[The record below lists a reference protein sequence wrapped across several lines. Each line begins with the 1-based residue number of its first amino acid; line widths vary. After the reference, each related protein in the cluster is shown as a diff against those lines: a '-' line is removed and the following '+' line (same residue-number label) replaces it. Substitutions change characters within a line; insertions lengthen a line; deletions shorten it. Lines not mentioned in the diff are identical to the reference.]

1 MKTVVLKIITV
12 LTALL
17 ALFVLPYTAYA
28 EEYSQSNII
37 LDGYSADIPDE
48 LDKSLSD
55 VGITPDNIDSN
66 ALSLDKVISNV
77 TSMLWESIQSPLKLL
92 ISLISVTLMC
102 SIANV
107 FADNTNGN
115 LKTVFSLVSVLACSA
130 ITVTSASDSLISAS
144 KTLESGSVFLTGF
157 IPAFAGI
164 LATSGHVTS
173 AAMFN
178 TIVMGGAQGFTQL
191 ASKILMP
198 VSMSILGISL
208 AGSVCG
214 ELKLETL
221 AEAVKKTVIWLLG
234 LIMTVFVA
242 LLAMQSFITVPSDSV
257 GLKAARFTVSNGV
270 PFIGGAVSDS
280 LSVMYGGIG
289 LIRNNFGVF
298 GIIVGGALILP
309 SIISVLCYKLAFSVA
324 ASFSDL
330 FGISQLTGLLKCAE
344 GVSSIITAM
353 LVSFL
358 LMAVISISLMIFMT
372 GGVV

>member
-1 MKTVVLKIITV
+1 MKTAVIKTFILLIVL
-12 LTALL
+12 LTA
-17 ALFVLPYTAYA
+17 AAFPYKAYA
-28 EEYSQSNII
+28 EESVII
-37 LDGYSADIPDE
+37 DGYSADIPPE
-48 LDKSLSD
+48 LEKSLSD
-55 VGITPDNIDSN
+55 AGITPQSIDSE
-66 ALSLDKVISNV
+66 ALSVDKVISNV
-77 TSMLWESIQSPLKLL
+77 TGMLWESIKSPLKLL
-92 ISLISVTLMC
+92 ISLISVTLLC

-107 FADNTNGN
+107 FADNTSGN
-115 LKTVFSLVSVLACSA
+115 LKTVFSLVSVLACST
-130 ITVTSASDSLISAS
+130 ITVSAASDSLTAAS
-144 KTLESGSVFLTGF
+144 KTLESGSVFLASF

-164 LATSGHVTS
+164 LATSGHVSS

-178 TIVMGGAQGFTQL
+178 TVVMGGAQGYMQL

-221 AEAVKKTVIWLLG
+221 AQAVKKTVIWILG

-242 LLAMQSFITVPSDSV
+242 LLAMQSFITVPSDNV
-257 GLKAARFTVSNGV
+257 GIKAARFTVSNGV

-289 LIRNNFGVF
+289 IIRNNFGVF
-298 GIIVGGALILP
+298 GIITGGVLILP
-309 SIISVLCYKLAFSVA
+309 SIVSVLCYKLAFSLA

-330 FGISQLTGLLKCAE
+330 FGISQLTGLMKCAE

-358 LMAVISISLMIFMT
+358 LMAVISISLMIFMA
-372 GGVV
+372 GGAV

>member
-1 MKTVVLKIITV
+1 M
-12 LTALL
+12 
-17 ALFVLPYTAYA
+17 
-28 EEYSQSNII
+28 
-37 LDGYSADIPDE
+37 
-48 LDKSLSD
+48 
-55 VGITPDNIDSN
+55 
-66 ALSLDKVISNV
+66 
-77 TSMLWESIQSPLKLL
+77 
-92 ISLISVTLMC
+92 
-102 SIANV
+102 
-107 FADNTNGN
+107 
-115 LKTVFSLVSVLACSA
+115 LACST
-130 ITVTSASDSLISAS
+130 ITVSAASDSLTAAS
-144 KTLESGSVFLTGF
+144 KTLESGSVFLASF

-164 LATSGHVTS
+164 LATSGHVSS

-178 TIVMGGAQGFTQL
+178 TVVMGGAQGYMQL

-221 AEAVKKTVIWLLG
+221 AQAVKKTVIWMLG

-242 LLAMQSFITVPSDSV
+242 LLAMQSFITVPSDNV
-257 GLKAARFTVSNGV
+257 GIKAARFTVSNGV

-289 LIRNNFGVF
+289 IIRNNFGVF
-298 GIIVGGALILP
+298 GIITGGVLILP
-309 SIISVLCYKLAFSVA
+309 SIISVLCYKLAFSLA

-330 FGISQLTGLLKCAE
+330 FGISQLTGLMKCAE

-358 LMAVISISLMIFMT
+358 LMAVISISLMIFMA
-372 GGVV
+372 GGTV

>member
-1 MKTVVLKIITV
+1 MKTAVIKTFILLIVL
-12 LTALL
+12 LTA
-17 ALFVLPYTAYA
+17 AAFPYRAYA
-28 EEYSQSNII
+28 EESVII
-37 LDGYSADIPDE
+37 DGYSADIPPE
-48 LDKSLSD
+48 LEKSLSD
-55 VGITPDNIDSN
+55 AGITPQSIDSE
-66 ALSLDKVISNV
+66 ALSVDKVISNV
-77 TSMLWESIQSPLKLL
+77 TGSIKSPLKLL
-92 ISLISVTLMC
+92 ISLISVTLLC

-107 FADNTNGN
+107 FADNTSGN
-115 LKTVFSLVSVLACSA
+115 LKTVFSLVSVLACST
-130 ITVTSASDSLISAS
+130 ITVSAASDSLTAAS
-144 KTLESGSVFLTGF
+144 KTLESGSVFLASF

-164 LATSGHVTS
+164 LATSGHVSS

-178 TIVMGGAQGFTQL
+178 TVVMGGAQGYMQL

-221 AEAVKKTVIWLLG
+221 AQAVKKTVIWILG

-242 LLAMQSFITVPSDSV
+242 LLAMQSFITVPSDNI
-257 GLKAARFTVSNGV
+257 GIKAARFTVSNGV

-289 LIRNNFGVF
+289 IIRNNFGVF
-298 GIIVGGALILP
+298 GIITGGVLILP
-309 SIISVLCYKLAFSVA
+309 SIISVLCYKLAFSLA

-330 FGISQLTGLLKCAE
+330 FGISQLTGLMKCAE

-358 LMAVISISLMIFMT
+358 LMAVISISLMIFMA
-372 GGVV
+372 GGAV

>member
-1 MKTVVLKIITV
+1 MKTAVIKTFILLIVL
-12 LTALL
+12 LTA
-17 ALFVLPYTAYA
+17 AAFPYRAYA
-28 EEYSQSNII
+28 EESVII
-37 LDGYSADIPDE
+37 DEYSADIPPE
-48 LDKSLSD
+48 LEKSLSD
-55 VGITPDNIDSN
+55 AGITPQSIDSE
-66 ALSLDKVISNV
+66 ALSVDKVISNV
-77 TSMLWESIQSPLKLL
+77 TGMLWESIKSPLKLL
-92 ISLISVTLMC
+92 ISLISVTLLC

-107 FADNTNGN
+107 FADNTSGN
-115 LKTVFSLVSVLACSA
+115 LKTVFSLVSVLACST
-130 ITVTSASDSLISAS
+130 ITVSAASDSLTAAS
-144 KTLESGSVFLTGF
+144 KTLESGSVFLASF

-164 LATSGHVTS
+164 LATSGHVSS

-178 TIVMGGAQGFTQL
+178 TVVMGGAQGYMQL

-221 AEAVKKTVIWLLG
+221 AQAVKKTVIWILG

-242 LLAMQSFITVPSDSV
+242 LLAMQSFITVPSDNV
-257 GLKAARFTVSNGV
+257 GIKAARFTVSNGV

-289 LIRNNFGVF
+289 IITGGV
-298 GIIVGGALILP
+298 LILP
-309 SIISVLCYKLAFSVA
+309 SLISVLCYKLAFSLA

-330 FGISQLTGLLKCAE
+330 FGISQLTGLMKCAE

-358 LMAVISISLMIFMT
+358 LMAVISISLMIFMA
-372 GGVV
+372 GGAV

>member
-1 MKTVVLKIITV
+1 MKTAVIKTFILLIVL
-12 LTALL
+12 LTA
-17 ALFVLPYTAYA
+17 AAFPYRAYA
-28 EEYSQSNII
+28 EESVII
-37 LDGYSADIPDE
+37 DEYSADIPPE
-48 LDKSLSD
+48 LEKSLSD
-55 VGITPDNIDSN
+55 AGITPQSIDSE
-66 ALSLDKVISNV
+66 ALSVDKVISNV
-77 TSMLWESIQSPLKLL
+77 TGMLWESIKSPLKLL
-92 ISLISVTLMC
+92 ISLISVTLLC

-107 FADNTNGN
+107 FADNTSGN
-115 LKTVFSLVSVLACSA
+115 LKTVFSLVSVLACST
-130 ITVTSASDSLISAS
+130 ITVSAASDSLTAAS
-144 KTLESGSVFLTGF
+144 KTLESGSVFLASF

-164 LATSGHVTS
+164 LATSGHVSS

-178 TIVMGGAQGFTQL
+178 TV
-191 ASKILMP
+191 

-221 AEAVKKTVIWLLG
+221 AQAVKKTVIWILG

-242 LLAMQSFITVPSDSV
+242 LLAMQSFITVPSDNV
-257 GLKAARFTVSNGV
+257 GIKAARFTVSNGV

-289 LIRNNFGVF
+289 IIRNNFGVF
-298 GIIVGGALILP
+298 GIITGGVLILP
-309 SIISVLCYKLAFSVA
+309 SIISVLCYKLAFSLA

-330 FGISQLTGLLKCAE
+330 FGISQLTGLMKCAE

-358 LMAVISISLMIFMT
+358 LMAVISISLMIFMA
-372 GGVV
+372 GGAV